1 MCVGYVL
8 GHSFQQGFTPQL
20 EVALA
25 RARRLDRCR
34 RGVGTGPFV
43 YLGTFLI
50 TPFFIAA
57 GFNS

>member
-25 RARRLDRCR
+25 RARRLDRGR

-43 YLGTFLI
+43 FVGTVFS
-50 TPFFIAA
+50 A
-57 GFNS
+57 